1 MDYPDYDDDGALA
14 TDGVTMLDDDD
25 TEQGEGASPALSA
38 TGGGGNCAEFSG
50 TTQSASHTPVGK
62 KCLSMGS
69 SFMSCGSQDKPEFPP
84 IYRTVRKEKEKS
96 MVTRHLHGDVITET
110 EITDS
115 GASVSKVETIGSF
128 ANAGDKRHNHTMH
141 RYDFKNVR
149 NLSTS
154 FNASTL
160 VCTSCQN
167 EHKVLR
173 REVEEADV
181 GMDIPPV
188 FVLSDQNFPSMIPA
202 GGEGDGECL
211 KILLIEHVPSPS
223 WWMSS
228 LRLRKDFRS
237 LQERSCCWLLPAAWH
252 CSHGGIRQ
260 RICQCKPQ
268 AQGDVRWRCEG
279 GPWWTLPH
287 WWHGQYPCN

>member
-1 MDYPDYDDDGALA
+1 MDYPESDDDSTVA
-14 TDGVTMLDDDD
+14 TDGAAMLDEED
-25 TEQGEGASPALSA
+25 TEQGEGASAALTH
-38 TGGGGNCAEFSG
+38 TGSGGNLAGFSG
-50 TTQSASHTPVGK
+50 TTDSARYTSSGQ
-62 KCLSMGS
+62 KCPSTGS

-96 MVTRHLHGDVITET
+96 MVTRHLHGGEGTET
-110 EITDS
+110 ESTDS

-160 VCTSCQN
+160 VCTTCSI

-202 GGEGDGECL
+202 GGGRG
-211 KILLIEHVPSPS
+211 
-223 WWMSS
+223 W
-228 LRLRKDFRS
+228 
-237 LQERSCCWLLPAAWH
+237 
-252 CSHGGIRQ
+252 
-260 RICQCKPQ
+260 
-268 AQGDVRWRCEG
+268 
-279 GPWWTLPH
+279 
-287 WWHGQYPCN
+287 